1 MGMNFRKSLVAVLM
15 GLGTGLGCATAA
27 QAQVGVYIGYTGM
40 RLSGIQCLVTQTVS
54 DSATPPYTP
63 LQCTNGANG
72 PVVNSTGTV
81 LTPGQTGDVNPS
93 GIQFGGYYDFKT
105 IGPVRLGIDLRGG
118 DFHSNKS
125 ATSFAGG
132 KNATGFDDGLV
143 GVRGSFHTK
152 YSWLSPYAQIS
163 VGYAR
168 SNATEPFGS
177 PNVVA
182 SPTFSPRTEDNF
194 VIYEG
199 FAGVDIHV
207 FPLIDLRPVE
217 LGIGNLNR
225 FGTTGTGDGPGSIGI
240 KSIGAAIVF
249 HSPIK

>member
-1 MGMNFRKSLVAVLM
+1 MGMNFRKSLVVVLM
-15 GLGTGLGCATAA
+15 GLGCAAAAHA
-27 QAQVGVYIGYTGM
+27 QAGVYIGYTGI
-40 RLSGIQCLVTQTVS
+40 RLSGIQCLVTQIVP

-63 LQCTNGANG
+63 LQCASGADG
-72 PVVNSTGTV
+72 AVVNQSGVV
-81 LTPGQTGDVNPS
+81 LAGAKNGNVNPS

-105 IGPVRLGIDLRGG
+105 VGPVRLGVDLRGG

-125 ATSFAGG
+125 ATSFGGG
-132 KNATGFDDGLV
+132 KNTTGFDNGLV
-143 GVRGSFHTK
+143 GLRGSFHTK

-177 PNVVA
+177 PNTL
-182 SPTFSPRTEDNF
+182 PTQALQPRYEDNF
-194 VIYEG
+194 LMYEG
-199 FAGVDIHV
+199 FVGVDIHV

-217 LGIGNLNR
+217 LGIGNMNR
-225 FGTTGTGDGPGSIGI
+225 FGTGGVGDGTSSVGV

-249 HSPIK
+249 HTPIR